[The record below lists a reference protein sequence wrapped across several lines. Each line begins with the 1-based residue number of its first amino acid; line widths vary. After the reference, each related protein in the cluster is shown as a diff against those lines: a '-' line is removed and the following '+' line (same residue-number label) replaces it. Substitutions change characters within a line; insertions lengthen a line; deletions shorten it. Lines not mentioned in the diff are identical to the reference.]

1 MIAICPACGKRYRVA
16 DAAVPVSGREVRCA
30 ACRHG
35 WTVWPDGA
43 ATPATAETTP
53 LTAPP
58 PEPRLPEPAPPASPP
73 MPPPMTPPMPAIDA
87 TPATEAQSAWS
98 PGPDPVPRRR
108 YGRLVATALI
118 VVVATAAAVVEFA
131 PADTFDP
138 PRLGLPSPRD
148 LARQTPS
155 LDLPQIDLPP
165 LDLRQIPLI
174 GDTLDG
180 AINPPPAPASP
191 LRVTA
196 HGERRTLANGTNVL
210 LVSGTVA
217 NPTADSV
224 ALTAIDAVLRDPAG
238 PVAIR
243 WRIPAPVAMVAGH
256 GSVAFESV
264 AANFPAAAT
273 VLQLT
278 PR

>member
-16 DAAVPVSGREVRCA
+16 DAAVPVTGREVRCA

-43 ATPATAETTP
+43 TTPATVEATP
-53 LTAPP
+53 LSAQPS
-58 PEPRLPEPAPPASPP
+58 EPAPPAPPP
-73 MPPPMTPPMPAIDA
+73 MPTIDA
-87 TPATEAQSAWS
+87 PLMTAAQSAWS
-98 PGPDPVPRRR
+98 PDPDPVPRRR
-108 YGRLVATALI
+108 YGLLVATALL
-118 VVVATAAAVVEFA
+118 VVAVTAAAVVEFA
-131 PADTFDP
+131 PSDTFDP
-138 PRLGLPSPRD
+138 PRLGLPS
-148 LARQTPS
+148 
-155 LDLPQIDLPP
+155 LDLPPFDLPP
-165 LDLRQIPLI
+165 LDLRQLPVI
-174 GDTLDG
+174 GDALDA

-191 LRVTA
+191 LRITA

-217 NPTADSV
+217 NPTAAPV
-224 ALTAIDAVLRDPAG
+224 ALTAIDAVLRNPAG

-243 WRIPAPVAMVAGH
+243 WRIQAPVAMVAGH

>member
-16 DAAVPVSGREVRCA
+16 DAAVPVTGREVRCA

-43 ATPATAETTP
+43 TTPATAEATP
-53 LTAPP
+53 LSVPLPEPP
-58 PEPRLPEPAPPASPP
+58 PAEPPPHEPPPPKPAPPA
-73 MPPPMTPPMPAIDA
+73 PPPVPTTDVS
-87 TPATEAQSAWS
+87 PATEAQSAWS
-98 PGPDPVPRRR
+98 PDPDPVPRRR
-108 YGRLVATALI
+108 YGLLVATALI
-118 VVVATAAAVVEFA
+118 AVVVTAAAVVEFA

-155 LDLPQIDLPP
+155 LDLPP

-174 GDTLDG
+174 GDALDG

-196 HGERRTLANGTNVL
+196 HGERRTLANGTNIL
-210 LVSGTVA
+210 LVSGTVTNSA
-217 NPTADSV
+217 AAPV

>member
-16 DAAVPVSGREVRCA
+16 DAAVPVTGREVRCA

-43 ATPATAETTP
+43 TTPATVEATP
-53 LTAPP
+53 LSAP
-58 PEPRLPEPAPPASPP
+58 LPEPAPPAPP
-73 MPPPMTPPMPAIDA
+73 LMPTIDA

-98 PGPDPVPRRR
+98 PDPDPVPRRR
-108 YGRLVATALI
+108 YGLLVATALVAI
-118 VVVATAAAVVEFA
+118 VVTAAAVVEFA

-155 LDLPQIDLPP
+155 LDLPP

-174 GDTLDG
+174 GDALDG

-196 HGERRTLANGTNVL
+196 RGERRTLANGTNVL

-217 NPTADSV
+217 NPAAAPV